1 MYKFQQR
8 LKNFKQRLKHWNKN
22 TFGNIFQG
30 IRDAE
35 HRLAEIQKIFIS
47 GARTAELME
56 EEEQLQ
62 I

>member
-8 LKNFKQRLKHWNKN
+8 LKNFKKRLKHWNKN
-22 TFGNIFQG
+22 TFCNIFQG

-35 HRLAEIQKIFIS
+35 HRLDEIQKIFIS

-56 EEEQLQ
+56 EEEQL
-62 I
+62 